1 MRVQKAGQYGGL
13 LHNFLAV
20 LIYRLA
26 DLAKS
31 QLAVAFVISEQEP
44 RWKQRGIKEATMPR
58 ADTVDCN

>member
-26 DLAKS
+26 DLAQS
-31 QLAVAFVISEQEP
+31 QRAVALVISEQEP
-44 RWKQRGIKEATMPR
+44 RWKQRRIKEATMPR
-58 ADTVDCN
+58 ADTVDDN